1 MPPRLPFEPV
11 AMDPPVRR
19 EDDPPALISE
29 RAHPCKI
36 FSARRKTIGQ
46 MDDLIALGAEQ
57 NIQGVCKM
65 KR

>member
-1 MPPRLPFEPV
+1 
-11 AMDPPVRR
+11 MDPPVRR

-46 MDDLIALGAEQ
+46 MDDLIAFGAEQ